1 MASSN
6 SVRSEQLG
14 VMRKTSF
21 HCRFSIRSNYM
32 KRLFRIRFFG
42 SQSDNRKSKI
52 QNRKWVGIVTIVFV
66 LALVGMRAE
75 AQQPKKIARI
85 GYLSERPAA
94 QEKILLPALVQGLHE
109 LGYTEGKNLTIEQ
122 RHVEAG
128 QNEKLRALAAELVRL
143 KVNVIVASGG
153 AEAEA
158 AKQTT
163 TMIPIVFTVHA
174 DPVGTG
180 LVDSLARP
188 GGNVTGLSDFHGDLV
203 AKRLELIK
211 EVVPSASRIAFL
223 WNSASSSGP
232 PQFKQLQTAAPALG
246 ITLVSFNVKRSED
259 FERAF
264 TAMGKEKLAAVVVQG
279 NPLLITNQ
287 KQIFAFLDKNRLPA
301 IYTHQQWV
309 EGGGLMS
316 YGAHF
321 PDLWR
326 RAATYVDKILK
337 GARPA
342 DLPVEQP
349 IKFYLVISLK
359 TAKQIGLT
367 VPPNVLARANKVI
380 R

>member
-1 MASSN
+1 
-6 SVRSEQLG
+6 
-14 VMRKTSF
+14 MRRKAVGLA
-21 HCRFSIRSNYM
+21 FSAL
-32 KRLFRIRFFG
+32 LF
-42 SQSDNRKSKI
+42 
-52 QNRKWVGIVTIVFV
+52 
-66 LALVGMRAE
+66 ALCFPVQ
-75 AQQPKKIARI
+75 AQQQKKIARI

-94 QEKILLPALVQGLHE
+94 QEKILLPAFLQALRE
-109 LGYTEGKNLTIEQ
+109 LGYTEGKNLVIEQ

-128 QNEKLRALAAELVRL
+128 QSEKLRGLAAELVRL
-143 KVNVIVASGG
+143 KADVIVASGG

-163 TMIPIVFTVHA
+163 TMIPIVFAVHA

-180 LVDSLARP
+180 LVDSLASP

-211 EVVPSASRIAFL
+211 EVAPSALRIAFL
-223 WNSASSSGP
+223 WNSASTTGP
-232 PQFKQLQTAAPALG
+232 PQLKQLQTAAPALG
-246 ITLVSFNVKRSED
+246 ITLLSFEVKRPDD

-264 TAMGKEKLAAVVVQG
+264 TAMRKERSAALVVHG
-279 NPLLITNQ
+279 NPLLASHRS
-287 KQIFAFLDKNRLPA
+287 QIFEFAVKHRLPT
-301 IYTHQQWV
+301 IYTHEQWV
-309 EGGGLMS
+309 EAGGLMS

-337 GARPA
+337 GTRPA

-359 TAKQIGLT
+359 SAKQIGLT
-367 VPPNVLARANKVI
+367 IPPNVLVRADRVI
-380 R
+380 K